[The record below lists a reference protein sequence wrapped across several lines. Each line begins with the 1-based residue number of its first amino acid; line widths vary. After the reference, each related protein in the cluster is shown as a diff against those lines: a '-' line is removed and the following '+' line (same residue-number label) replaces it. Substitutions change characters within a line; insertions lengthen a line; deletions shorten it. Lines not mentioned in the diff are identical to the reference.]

1 MANPILMTVDDEPEV
16 LLAVERD
23 LRRQYGADYRILR
36 AGSGEEALAALSE
49 LKRRNET
56 VALFLVD
63 QRMPGMGGIDFLAAA
78 NDFFPRARRVLLT
91 AYADT
96 EVAIQGINKTKID
109 YYLIKP
115 WDPPEVRL
123 YPLLNDLLDD
133 WLAGYRPPFEGI
145 RIVGHRWSGTAFELK
160 DFLGRNQVPYQWLDL
175 ESGDDGRQ
183 LLEQIGAGGASLPVV
198 IFPDGT
204 YLAAPTPRQV
214 AERSGLRTRAEAPF

>member
-1 MANPILMTVDDEPEV
+1 MPLPILMTVDDEPEV

-23 LRRQYGADYRILR
+23 LRKQYGADYRVLR
-36 AGSGEEALAALSE
+36 AGSGEEALAALSD
-49 LKRRNET
+49 LKRRNDT

-63 QRMPGMGGIDFLAAA
+63 QRMPGIGGIDFLAAA
-78 NDFFPRARRVLLT
+78 TDFFPRAKRVLLT

-115 WDPPEVRL
+115 WDPPEVHL

-133 WLAGYRPPFEGI
+133 WIAGYHPPFEGI
-145 RIVGHRWSGTAFELK
+145 RIIGHRWSTAAFELK

-175 ESGDDGRQ
+175 ESGGDAKQ
-183 LLEQIGAGGASLPVV
+183 LLEQIGAATDPLPVV
-198 IFPDGT
+198 LFPEG
-204 YLAAPTPRQV
+204 P
-214 AERSGLRTRAEAPF
+214 